1 MIDRCVEVR
10 GAIAT
15 LITKSRY
22 YKTGKEISMKEVSPN
37 GASKNDASNNGASNK
52 DGSKNDEQ
60 PDGGSMRGESVDDES
75 MNGESS
81 REGASSGESTGDGE
95 GASSGESSDDGGGA
109 SSGGGAS
116 GGKPTWRFP
125 KVVWVSN
132 FLEVMER
139 VAWYAMYIALTL
151 YLTRNIGFS
160 DEATGWIIGVFVS
173 VLYFLPTLMGAWA
186 DRAGYRKS
194 LILSFALMTVGY
206 TLLGG
211 WQNKGAAI
219 LSLIFVMLGA
229 ALFKPVITATMAK
242 CSDEVNRARVFSI
255 FYTAVNIGAF
265 SGKMFARE
273 LRLHWGLEYINLLAG
288 ALSFVA
294 LVVTLLFYK
303 GPDLQSLEEN
313 AKKAKDILKGLL
325 HVVKDVR
332 YIVFLIIIGGFWST
346 QHQSYATM
354 PKYILRVVGES
365 ASPEW
370 ISNVNPLVV
379 VLLVIPITRLVKRLK
394 PISAMLI
401 AFIIM
406 PMSSLV
412 VAFGNTLEGMTGS
425 TIELFGQI
433 AMHPVTLMMG
443 VAVGLQGLAECF
455 LQPRFFEYI
464 SKQAPEDEVGLYM
477 GYSYLKSFFSNL
489 LTFVLSGYLLAA
501 YCPAPETLTREE
513 LATAY
518 DKAHYIWYI
527 YAGIGL
533 LAFVA
538 LLVFNIV
545 TKKIDARKEE
555 LQNQ

>member
-1 MIDRCVEVR
+1 
-10 GAIAT
+10 
-15 LITKSRY
+15 LL
-22 YKTGKEISMKEVSPN
+22 GKRKEDGMKKESQNSEP
-37 GASKNDASNNGASNK
+37 KNDQSAN
-52 DGSKNDEQ
+52 
-60 PDGGSMRGESVDDES
+60 GGSANGESANGESVSGES
-75 MNGESS
+75 ANGESANGGS
-81 REGASSGESTGDGE
+81 ANGESANGGS
-95 GASSGESSDDGGGA
+95 ANGESV
-109 SSGGGAS
+109 SGGSANGESANGGSPS

-125 KVVWVSN
+125 KAVWISN
-132 FLEVMER
+132 VLEVMER

-186 DRAGYRKS
+186 DQAGYRKS
-194 LILSFALMTVGY
+194 LIVSFALMTVGY

-219 LSLIFVMLGA
+219 TSLVFVMLGA

-288 ALSFVA
+288 ALSLVA
-294 LVVTLLFYK
+294 LVVTVLFYK
-303 GPDLQSLEEN
+303 GPDLQSVEEN
-313 AKKAKDILKGLL
+313 GKKAKEILKGLL

-354 PKYILRVVGES
+354 PKYMLRVVGES

-379 VLLVIPITRLVKRLK
+379 VLLVIPITRLVKKLK

-406 PMSSLV
+406 PISSLAV
-412 VAFGNTLEGMTGS
+412 VFGNTLEGMTGS
-425 TIELFGQI
+425 TLHLFGRI

-443 VAVGLQGLAECF
+443 VAVGLHGLAECF

-464 SKQAPEDEVGLYM
+464 SKQAPDDEVGLYM

-501 YCPAPETLTREE
+501 YCPAPETLSPEE
-513 LATAY
+513 MATAY
-518 DKAHYIWYI
+518 DKAHYIWYV

-533 LAFVA
+533 FAFFA

-545 TKKIDARKEE
+545 TKKIDARKGDKP
-555 LQNQ
+555 

>member
-1 MIDRCVEVR
+1 MLAGPHPLPYPPGNRESEQSPLKGHDGFILQRN
-10 GAIAT
+10 
-15 LITKSRY
+15 
-22 YKTGKEISMKEVSPN
+22 GKEDRMT
-37 GASKNDASNNGASNK
+37 
-52 DGSKNDEQ
+52 DE
-60 PDGGSMRGESVDDES
+60 PR
-75 MNGESS
+75 NGESTNG
-81 REGASSGESTGDGE
+81 ETANGESTNDE
-95 GASSGESSDDGGGA
+95 TANGESTNDETANGESTNDETANGESTNDEMAGGE
-109 SSGGGAS
+109 STS

-125 KVVWVSN
+125 RAVWVSN
-132 FLEVMER
+132 GLEVLER

-160 DEATGWIIGVFVS
+160 DEATGWIVGVFVS

-186 DRAGYRKS
+186 DQAGYRKS
-194 LILSFALMTVGY
+194 LIVSFALMTVGY
-206 TLLGG
+206 TLLGA
-211 WQNKGAAI
+211 WQNKTAAI
-219 LSLIFVMLGA
+219 VSLVFVMLGA

-288 ALSFVA
+288 ALSFIA
-294 LVVTLLFYK
+294 LIVTLLFYK
-303 GPDLQSLEEN
+303 GPDLKSVEETG
-313 AKKAKDILKGLL
+313 KKAKDILKGLL

-354 PKYILRVVGES
+354 PKYMLRVVGET

-379 VLLVIPITRLVKRLK
+379 VLLVIPITRLVKQLK

-406 PMSSLV
+406 PLSSLA

-425 TIELFGQI
+425 TLHLFGQI

-443 VAVGLQGLAECF
+443 VAVGMHGLAECF

-464 SKQAPEDEVGLYM
+464 SKQAPDDEVGLYM

-501 YCPAPETLTREE
+501 YCPDPDTLRPEEM
-513 LATAY
+513 ATAY
-518 DKAHYIWYI
+518 DKAHYIWYV
-527 YAGIGL
+527 YAGIGM
-533 LAFVA
+533 LAFFA
-538 LLVFNIV
+538 LLIFNIV
-545 TKKIDARKEE
+545 TKKIDARQEGSDTST
-555 LQNQ
+555 

>member
-1 MIDRCVEVR
+1 MSD
-10 GAIAT
+10 GT
-15 LITKSRY
+15 
-22 YKTGKEISMKEVSPN
+22 N
-37 GASKNDASNNGASNK
+37 NDGVK
-52 DGSKNDEQ
+52 K
-60 PDGGSMRGESVDDES
+60 
-75 MNGESS
+75 GESS
-81 REGASSGESTGDGE
+81 TGESTT
-95 GASSGESSDDGGGA
+95 GESSTDESSKGGSTAEGTPTE
-109 SSGGGAS
+109 
-116 GGKPTWRFP
+116 GKPTWRFP

-132 FLEVMER
+132 ALEVLER

-160 DEATGWIIGVFVS
+160 DEATGWIVGVFVS

-186 DRAGYRKS
+186 DQAGYRKA
-194 LILSFALMTVGY
+194 LITSFTLMTLGY
-206 TLLGG
+206 ILLGA
-211 WQNKGAAI
+211 WQNKASAI
-219 LSLIFVMLGA
+219 VSLIFVMLGA

-242 CSDEVNRARVFSI
+242 CSDEANRARVFSI

-288 ALSFVA
+288 ILSFGA
-294 LVVTLLFYK
+294 LIVTVIFYK
-303 GPDLQSLEEN
+303 GPDLQTAEKNS
-313 AKKAKDILKGLL
+313 KKAKEILRGLL

-354 PKYILRVVGES
+354 PKYMLRVVGET

-394 PISAMLI
+394 PVSAMLI

-406 PMSSLV
+406 PISCLAV
-412 VAFGNTLEGMTGS
+412 VFGNTLETMTGS
-425 TIELFGQI
+425 TVYLFGRI

-464 SKQAPEDEVGLYM
+464 AKQAPDDEVGLYM

-489 LTFVLSGYLLAA
+489 MTFVLSGYLLAA
-501 YCPAPETLTREE
+501 YCPDPKALSPEE
-513 LATAY
+513 LTTAY

-527 YAGIGL
+527 YAGIGMF
-533 LAFVA
+533 AFFA
-538 LLVFNIV
+538 LLVFNMV
-545 TKKIDARKEE
+545 TKKIDAKA
-555 LQNQ
+555 QK